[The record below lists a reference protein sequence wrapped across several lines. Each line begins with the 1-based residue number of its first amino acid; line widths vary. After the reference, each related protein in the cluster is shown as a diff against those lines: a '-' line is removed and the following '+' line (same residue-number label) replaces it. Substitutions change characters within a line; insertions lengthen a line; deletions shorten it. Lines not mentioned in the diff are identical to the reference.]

1 MEDHPMELGLTVIG
15 QLCIL
20 ALTSNAAAL
29 TLVDRYLSSKKAFQ
43 AEP

>member
-1 MEDHPMELGLTVIG
+1 MEMGFAIVG

-20 ALTSNAAAL
+20 ALTSSAAAL

-43 AEP
+43 AEQ